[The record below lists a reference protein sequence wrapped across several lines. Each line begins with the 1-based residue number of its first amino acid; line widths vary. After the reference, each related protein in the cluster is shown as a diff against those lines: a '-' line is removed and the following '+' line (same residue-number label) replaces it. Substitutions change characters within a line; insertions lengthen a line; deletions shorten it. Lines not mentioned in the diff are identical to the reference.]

1 MKHKSILFLL
11 SFLIFTAC
19 TKKNLDGINFRS
31 EMVKFVGEISTYSK
45 TKQPGFIIVPQNG
58 EALAAETSFLASV
71 DAVGIE
77 DLSYGYDADGV
88 PTPIDIKSER
98 LTYLNMFKALN
109 KPVLVTDYVFSNSE
123 DIPLFDAATKNK
135 IDIAYQFNIN
145 NGFIPYATVRNLNWL
160 TINPGHEPG
169 VDDLSAFTD
178 SKSFLYYLQPDN
190 ISKADY
196 IDSISRTNF
205 DIVIMDLTYDGLEE
219 YTPSE
224 ISKIKNGLNNGKGGY
239 VLCYMSIGE
248 AEDYRYY
255 FKNEWIAPNLFDPGH
270 TVTGKA
276 PYWLDSE
283 NKDWPGNFKVLYW
296 DQDWKNIIFGNTSS
310 YLDKIISK
318 GFDGVYLDIIDAY
331 EYFEEKVNN

>member
-1 MKHKSILFLL
+1 MKPNPFLFLL
-11 SFLIFTAC
+11 PFLIITAC

-58 EALAAETSFLASV
+58 EALASETGFLASV
-71 DAVGIE
+71 DAIGIE
-77 DLSYGYDADGV
+77 DLSFGYNADGV
-88 PTPIDIKSER
+88 PTPADIKSER
-98 LTYLNMFKALN
+98 LTYLNMFKAVN

-123 DIPLFDAATKNK
+123 DIPLFDAAAKNR

-160 TINPGHEPG
+160 TINPGHEPA
-169 VDDLSAFTD
+169 VDELSAFTD

-190 ISKADY
+190 ISKTGY
-196 IDSISRTNF
+196 IDSISRTDF
-205 DIVIMDLTYDGLEE
+205 DIVIMDLTYDGLDE
-219 YTPSE
+219 YTTAE

-255 FKNEWIAPNLFDPGH
+255 FKKEWITPNLFDPGH

-276 PYWLDSE
+276 PIWLDSE
-283 NKDWPGNFKVLYW
+283 NEDWPGNFKVLYW
-296 DQDWKNIIFGNTSS
+296 DQNWKNIIFGNSES